1 MKHRQLNTASGK
13 SSRFDALRRVT
24 TAVLA
29 WPLWRSCRQ
38 FFSVNRSFIVF
49 IALMSV
55 FRSACADWYSV
66 PTGSMQPT
74 IAIGDRITVNKMA
87 YDLRLPFSQQVLL
100 RLGEPARGDIIVFDS
115 VAAEN
120 RLIKRVVGVPGDKI
134 AMRHE
139 VVYLNGQPLHYNLA
153 SEPSV
158 VLDAVEQLGDVAHR
172 IAIDQTQ
179 PPQLANFAEIT
190 VPEDFY
196 LVLGDNRRNSADSR
210 VYGLVPRH
218 EVLGK
223 ATYVAFSLDYDQLY
237 LPRPSRFASSLYAM
251 QPNTAP

>member
-1 MKHRQLNTASGK
+1 MKHRQLKTGSQK
-13 SSRFDALRRVT
+13 PSRLHVIRRVT
-24 TAVLA
+24 AAVIA
-29 WPLWRSCRQ
+29 WPLWQSWRQ
-38 FFSVNRSFIVF
+38 FLTVNRSFIIF

-87 YDLRLPFSQQVLL
+87 YDLRLPFSSQVLL
-100 RLGEPARGDIIVFDS
+100 RLGEPQRGDIIVFDS
-115 VAAEN
+115 EAAEN

-139 VVYLNGQPLHYNLA
+139 VVYLNGQPLHYSLA

-158 VLDAVEQLGDVAHR
+158 VMDAVEQLGDVAHR

-179 PPQLANFAEIT
+179 PPQLANFADIT
-190 VPEDFY
+190 VPADFY

-218 EVLGK
+218 EVRGK
-223 ATYVAFSLDYDQLY
+223 ATYVAFSLDYDKLY
-237 LPRPSRFASSLYAM
+237 LPRTERFARNLYTM
-251 QPNTAP
+251 HPSTAD